1 MLVSKSIC
9 HQGLVRERN
18 EDSLVN
24 NESLGLWV
32 VADGVGGNAHG
43 DIASQLA
50 VQTIERR
57 IRQGQTLSDAIVG
70 GNDAIVSAENGQNEL
85 AGMASTVVACRF
97 DGHQF
102 ELAWVGD
109 SRAYLLDSTGI
120 CQLTSDHN
128 LANVLYQQGSIEEED
143 LREHVGQH
151 ELTQALGLMS
161 LEKIPKSLGE
171 LHEGDCLLLCTD
183 GLSGVLTDEV
193 IYQTVVQAGSL
204 EQAGESLLEQVLAQ
218 GAPDNVSF
226 SLIQFQTDDRPI
238 KSSDFKRG
246 SQFSGAGFPN
256 TNQLKSKLMA
266 TYRQPFDKK
275 AYTKH
280 LKSRPMLLMLIM
292 LSIIFLIL
300 FI

>member
-1 MLVSKSIC
+1 M
-9 HQGLVRERN
+9 RERN

-32 VADGVGGNAHG
+32 VADGVGGNVHG

-57 IRQGQTLSDAIVG
+57 VRQGQALSVAIEEA
-70 GNDAIVSAENGQNEL
+70 NDAIVSAESGQSEL

-128 LANVLYQQGSIEEED
+128 LANLLYQQGSIDATE

-151 ELTQALGLMS
+151 ELTQALGLMT
-161 LEKIPKSLGE
+161 LDKIPKSLGE

-193 IYQTVVQAGSL
+193 IYQTVVQADSL
-204 EQAGESLLEQVLAQ
+204 EHAGESLLEQVIAG

-226 SLIQFQTDDRPI
+226 SLIQFQADDRPI
-238 KSSDFKRG
+238 RSSDFKRG
-246 SQFSGAGFPN
+246 SQFSSAVFPKP
-256 TNQLKSKLMA
+256 NQLKSKLLGS
-266 TYRQPFDKK
+266 YRQPLDKK
-275 AYTKH
+275 AYTRH

-292 LSIIFLIL
+292 LSIVFLIL